1 MGCAQPFWEDFMM
14 GGWIVMI
21 LLAALT
27 FAGLL
32 YFASNRKQLWTA
44 IAATIVLALA
54 GYTVQ
59 GKPSLADAPAQTAK
73 KGSREFEALIAMR
86 ADMDYKFA
94 NSKQWLT
101 MSDSFARSGN
111 FRLSVALLQ
120 SGLRKN
126 PNNGDLWAGLGL
138 IMMLAGDGNMS
149 PAASYAF
156 AKTRALSPEHP
167 APDYFDGLN
176 ALFSGDVGKTLKLWE
191 SLLERA
197 PKNAKWR
204 PKLESQL
211 SGLKAL
217 LSKDGRTDT
226 MPNQNTEIQ
235 R

>member
-1 MGCAQPFWEDFMM
+1 MGCAQPFWEGFMM

-73 KGSREFEALIAMR
+73 KGNRSFEALIAMR
-86 ADMDYKFA
+86 GDMDYKFA
-94 NSKQWLT
+94 KSKQWLT
-101 MSDSFARSGN
+101 MSDSFARNGN
-111 FRLSVALLQ
+111 FRMSAALLQ

-138 IMMLAGDGNMS
+138 NMMLAGDGNMS

-167 APDYFDGLN
+167 APDYFEGLH
-176 ALFSGDVGKTLKLWE
+176 ALFNGDVNKTMNLWE

-204 PKLESQL
+204 PKLESQI
-211 SGLKAL
+211 
-217 LSKDGRTDT
+217 DGVRRILAQATSASDGKI
-226 MPNQNTEIQ
+226 QNTEKQ